1 MKSKYPN
8 KTSYGWVSK
17 IRNLNFV
24 TLLGMLFSFYLAIN
38 ILFAIIYY
46 YFKVLKIETVF
57 FDYVY
62 FSFVTSLAIGFG
74 DFVPIKHIGKVLVV
88 FHSCITAIYFALMI
102 SVLSIKMFYPG
113 DSIRF
118 SKKIIYNPKVG
129 QFIFRVINTNKE
141 ALINPEVRISVT
153 EHNVGN
159 VSAAVFNILTDY
171 YITYLGKHDFSYS
184 FKNNFDTFNVMD
196 EANKATSYNDE
207 INQLESRF
215 RINISITGSYGLQQ
229 IAICKKYYANEIILG
244 KSFKSITYNAQYIRK
259 KGEIRYN
266 KIKNFWTDF
275 ESIEKLNN
283 EITFLP

>member
-17 IRNLNFV
+17 IRNLNFA
-24 TLLGMLFSFYLAIN
+24 TLLVILFSFYLLIN

-46 YFKVLKIETVF
+46 YLKVLKFGTVF

-62 FSFVTSLAIGFG
+62 FSFVTSLAIGYG
-74 DFVPIKHIGKVLVV
+74 DYVPLKHIGKVLIL
-88 FHSCITAIYFALMI
+88 FHSCITAIYFALMV

-118 SKKIIYNPKVG
+118 SKKIVYNPDIG
-129 QFIFRVINTNKE
+129 IFIFRVINTNKE

-159 VSAAVFNILTDY
+159 VSAAVFNILSDY

-184 FKNNFDTFNVMD
+184 FKSNFETFNVID
-196 EANKATSYNDE
+196 EANKANTYNDQT
-207 INQLESRF
+207 NQLVSSF

-229 IAICKKYYANEIILG
+229 VTICKKYYADEIVFG
-244 KSFKSITYNAQYIRK
+244 KSFKVITYNAQYIRK

-266 KIKNFWTDF
+266 KIKNFWSDF
-275 ESIEKLNN
+275 ESIER
-283 EITFLP
+283 F